1 MRQDD
6 RSDTKENIRDMIDED
21 PSERKERLR
30 QAQQQIMQTKKTYR
44 REMSMLKHGKD
55 VQKL

>member
-30 QAQQQIMQTKKTYR
+30 
-44 REMSMLKHGKD
+44 
-55 VQKL
+55 

>member
-6 RSDTKENIRDMIDED
+6 RSDTKENIKDMIDED

-30 QAQQQIMQTKKTYR
+30 
-44 REMSMLKHGKD
+44 
-55 VQKL
+55 